1 MRKYLLRG
9 AAVLLVLYL
18 LFVGVMFTAM
28 KRSPAEF
35 SRFMMNVPM
44 PLMMATPFPPL
55 WNKARA
61 GTLKNADLAP
71 DFDLAASD
79 HKSRIR
85 LSEFRG
91 SRPVVL
97 VFGSYT

>member
-1 MRKYLLRG
+1 MRKYVLRG
-9 AAVLLVLYL
+9 AALVIVSYL
-18 LFVGVMFTAM
+18 LFVATLFRAM

-61 GTLKNADLAP
+61 GRLKPSDLAP
-71 DFDLAASD
+71 DFDLAMSGQD
-79 HKSRIR
+79 TRVR

-91 SRPVVL
+91 VRPVVL